1 MRVHFLSAYFI
12 SLYTRMTHM
21 SAVEGTPFLSAYFI
35 SVYTWTTHMSA
46 AQRVHFLSVYF
57 ISVYT
62 GTALTH
68 RCATCLIDTPV
79 PLA

>member
-1 MRVHFLSAYFI
+1 
-12 SLYTRMTHM
+12 M
-21 SAVEGTPFLSAYFI
+21 SAAERIHFLSAYFI
-35 SVYTWTTHMSA
+35 SVYTCSTHMSA
-46 AQRVHFLSVYF
+46 AERVHFLSVYF